1 MFKKILNFLPEKIRY
16 NLALKYFG
24 FFKIPLIG
32 FIKPKILEMSDIN
45 TLVKI
50 PLNRRNKNHLN
61 SMYFGVMASAADIT
75 SGFAAM
81 NHIFKSGKNIHLSFK
96 DFNAEFL
103 KRAEGDTLF
112 SNNQGIEIKKF
123 VDDVIRSGER
133 MNMPIKVIATV
144 PKKYGDEPV
153 AIFTLTLSLKL
164 KS

>member
-1 MFKKILNFLPEKIRY
+1 MIKKFLDMLPEKLK
-16 NLALKYFG
+16 NSMALRYFG

-32 FIKPKILEMSDIN
+32 YVKPKIIEMSEEKTIIK
-45 TLVKI
+45 V
-50 PLNRRNKNHLN
+50 PLNRRTRNHLN
-61 SMYFGVMASAADIT
+61 SLYFGAMATAADVT

-96 DFNAEFL
+96 DFSAEFL
-103 KRAEGDTLF
+103 KRAEGDTYF
-112 SNNQGIEIKKF
+112 ETNQGLEIKKF
-123 VDDVIRSGER
+123 VEDVIRSGER

-144 PKKYGDEPV
+144 PEKFGDDPV